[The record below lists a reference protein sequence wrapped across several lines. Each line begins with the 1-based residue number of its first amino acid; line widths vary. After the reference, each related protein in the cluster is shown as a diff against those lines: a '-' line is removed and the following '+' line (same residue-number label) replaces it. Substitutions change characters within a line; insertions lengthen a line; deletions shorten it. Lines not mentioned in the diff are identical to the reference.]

1 MKRTISALLLAISIP
16 SMATTQQDTLKADL
30 ENICIDVNYMMPQ
43 RYSSRAVTDFSLCLK
58 GDTVISHLPYMG
70 QAYRPTYGNTDGLN
84 FKLPVTD
91 KSVKP
96 GKKGKT
102 VIRFTCNNSTATYE
116 FKIEV
121 YPEGGAY
128 IYLSPSY
135 ADRIGYKG
143 VYSRE
148 E

>member
-1 MKRTISALLLAISIP
+1 MRHTASALIFAIIMP
-16 SMATTQQDTLKADL
+16 SMAMAQQDTLKADL
-30 ENICIDVNYMMPQ
+30 ENICIEVNYMMPQ
-43 RYSSRAVTDFSLCLK
+43 RYSTRAVTDFSLCLK

-84 FKLPVTD
+84 FKLPVAD

-102 VIRFTCNNSTATYE
+102 VIRFTCKNSTTTYD
-116 FKIEV
+116 FRIEV
-121 YPEGGAY
+121 YPDGGAY
-128 IYLSPSY
+128 INLSPSY

-143 VYSRE
+143 EWRE
-148 E
+148 